1 MNRYRLRY
9 HSLVLMKPTD
19 LSLMF
24 FKNRETE
31 LVAETAENIHK
42 QHRPSEIPP
51 EISTLIGHKFTLIVT
66 YGYSSPTSRRNMFT
80 SAADCAQGAS
90 QFWTEISHRVLADR
104 SRRHK
109 PPPDQP

>member
-1 MNRYRLRY
+1 
-9 HSLVLMKPTD
+9 
-19 LSLMF
+19 MF

-42 QHRPSEIPP
+42 QHRPSEIPQ

-66 YGYSSPTSRRNMFT
+66 YGYSSTSRRNMFT
-80 SAADCAQGAS
+80 STADCAQGAAL
-90 QFWTEISHRVLADR
+90 FWREKSHRVLADR

-109 PPPDQP
+109 PPLDQS